1 MNSREELN
9 VLRQFSKLLTNEERE
24 SKRQKTRRRLLYS
37 VAFFAL
43 VAAFMMFMMQGE
55 LIGLVAAA
63 VAALAG
69 SLVGFAIYG
78 GIAARQWPILKPHIN
93 VESVSNRIRQLN

>member
-9 VLRQFSKLLTNEERE
+9 VLRQLSKLLTDEERE
-24 SKRQKTRRRLLYS
+24 RKSQKTRRRLVYS

-43 VAAFMMFMMQGE
+43 VAAFMPFMMQGE

-78 GIAARQWPILKPHIN
+78 EIAARQWPILKPHIN
-93 VESVSNRIRQLN
+93 VESVSTRIMQL

>member
-1 MNSREELN
+1 MNSREELK
-9 VLRQFSKLLTNEERE
+9 VLRQLRKLLTDEERE
-24 SKRQKTRRRLLYS
+24 SKRQKTGRRLLYS

-43 VAAFMMFMMQGE
+43 VAAFMPFMMQGE

-78 GIAARQWPILKPHIN
+78 DIAARQWPALRPHIN
-93 VESVSNRIRQLN
+93 IESVTTRVRQLE

>member
-9 VLRQFSKLLTNEERE
+9 VLRQLSKLLTDEERE
-24 SKRQKTRRRLLYS
+24 SKRQKTRRKLLYS
-37 VAFFAL
+37 VAILAL
-43 VAAFMMFMMQGE
+43 VAAFTPFIMRGE

-78 GIAARQWPILKPHIN
+78 DLAARQWRFLRPHIN
-93 VESVSNRIRQLN
+93 VESVSTRLRQLG

>member
-9 VLRQFSKLLTNEERE
+9 VLRQLSKLLTDEARER
-24 SKRQKTRRRLLYS
+24 KRQKTRRRLLYS

-43 VAAFMMFMMQGE
+43 IAAFMPFMMQGDF
-55 LIGLVAAA
+55 IGLVAAA

-69 SLVGFAIYG
+69 SLAGFAIYG
-78 GIAARQWPILKPHIN
+78 GIAARQWPILRPHIN
-93 VESVSNRIRQLN
+93 VESVPTRIRQLE

>member
-9 VLRQFSKLLTNEERE
+9 VLRQLSKLLTDEERE
-24 SKRQKTRRRLLYS
+24 RKSQKTRRRLLYL

-43 VAAFMMFMMQGE
+43 VAAFMPFLMQRE
-55 LIGLVAAA
+55 FIGLVAAA

-78 GIAARQWPILKPHIN
+78 EIAARQWPILKPHIN
-93 VESVSNRIRQLN
+93 VESVSTRIRQL